1 LQEALESS
9 VKVYSNPL
17 DGLKTLLAK
26 LFTKESLANSSIKGT
41 QCNLAK
47 GKERGALN
55 KESLEMIYSK
65 YLFLYH
71 YYHNSV
77 KNIQPLK
84 LYFFSFCF
92 SVIMKDVFNSSQTE
106 TDSMIRGQQKQL
118 RKQFKA

>member
-9 VKVYSNPL
+9 VNVYSNPL

-55 KESLEMIYSK
+55 KESLEMIYM
-65 YLFLYH
+65 
-71 YYHNSV
+71 
-77 KNIQPLK
+77 
-84 LYFFSFCF
+84 
-92 SVIMKDVFNSSQTE
+92 IMKDVFNSSQTE
-106 TDSMIRGQQKQL
+106 TDNMIRGQQKQL